1 MLGDQPCQLSSLR
14 AVALLSSPRSPV
26 LGRVWCPKSM
36 GLFPPGQRTQ
46 HQPQS
51 SSRGR
56 SLGLVP
62 EQPPLSELHLGPE
75 GGQGTGWKH
84 RWQGVCWVEAS
95 FHCLQVTGFP
105 DGRDLRPYQG
115 SLWFSPF
122 NKGPLD

>member
-1 MLGDQPCQLSSLR
+1 
-14 AVALLSSPRSPV
+14 
-26 LGRVWCPKSM
+26 M

-75 GGQGTGWKH
+75 GGQGTRWKH
-84 RWQGVCWVEAS
+84 RRQGFCWVEAS
-95 FHCLQVTGFP
+95 FHCLQVTVVQSVQQGAT
-105 DGRDLRPYQG
+105 GLRVSALMP
-115 SLWFSPF
+115 SANRAWRCLEVP
-122 NKGPLD
+122 K